1 MSKIY
6 FNERAVMRNH
16 SLVTKA
22 EQLINNF
29 LNDDESIVFATNP
42 DGTIMELKK
51 GVTFTSINYVVN
63 KEAKNDS

>member
-6 FNERAVMRNH
+6 FNERAAMRNH

-51 GVTFTSINYVVN
+51 GRNIH
-63 KEAKNDS
+63 KHQLCR